1 MLYSFTRSQEPVKTS
16 NLFIKYFL
24 DVYQIFALLIFI
36 RNYRE
41 IAEMLV
47 THMRKESLKSLIL
60 TGKEK
65 RRNKTAICN
74 QHRESG
80 EQLNVLSQFYIFQ

>member
-1 MLYSFTRSQEPVKTS
+1 MLYSFTRSQEPVKIS
-16 NLFIKYFL
+16 KLFIKYFL

-41 IAEMLV
+41 ILV
-47 THMRKESLKSLIL
+47 THMRKESLQNLIL

-65 RRNKTAICN
+65 RNKIAT
-74 QHRESG
+74 
-80 EQLNVLSQFYIFQ
+80 F